1 MNRYMVHAAGMLL
14 ICGYLLGIHNGYLT
28 LWREPD
34 PQPLHSFYV
43 RAEDLPPA
51 DQVLLRRG
59 IRIKGDRELYAVLE
73 DYL

>member
-1 MNRYMVHAAGMLL
+1 MKHKGKQTAMWLCL
-14 ICGYLLGIHNGYLT
+14 GYLLGIHNGYLT
-28 LWREPD
+28 LWRGDDPEPV
-34 PQPLHSFYV
+34 HSFYV

-59 IRIKGDRELYAVLE
+59 IRIENDRQLYAVLE